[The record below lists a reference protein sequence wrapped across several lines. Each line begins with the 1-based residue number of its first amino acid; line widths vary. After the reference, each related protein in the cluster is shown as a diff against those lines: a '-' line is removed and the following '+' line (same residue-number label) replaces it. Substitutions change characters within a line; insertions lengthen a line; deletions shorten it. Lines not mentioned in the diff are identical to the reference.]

1 MLMMASTIKL
11 LRDVSPLRRPRRTW
25 VLACNAGADRPII
38 LRASKLKAELA
49 READARNAYSPT
61 GCARAYFIMPRD
73 DYFSKYWPKGASE

>member
-25 VLACNAGADRPII
+25 VLACHTEASKPTI

-49 READARNAYSPT
+49 REAR
-61 GCARAYFIMPRD
+61 RAERVQPHGLR
-73 DYFSKYWPKGASE
+73 ASVLRHAA

>member
-1 MLMMASTIKL
+1 MLMMATTIKL

-25 VLACNAGADRPII
+25 VLACNAGVSKPTI

-61 GCARAYFIMPRD
+61 GCAQAYFVMPRD
-73 DYFSKYWPKGASE
+73 DYFSKYWPKGASK